1 MRVIGV
7 GVSIQEVGGFA
18 RVLSCIDKN
27 LPFNYLG
34 LSVGRSMTRKN
45 NWQCLVDKFKNK
57 LSYSIARC
65 LSFGGKLVI
74 CKSVHGHLGSY
85 MFSLYKAPNQ
95 IIKNLVC
102 IRRNFFWGGN
112 SDKRKVEWVAWN
124 KVLNLKA
131 LGFHCKWWWKFKQDH
146 GSLWTEVIKALHGS
160 VGNFGRSRLAKNKR
174 RTRGV
179 ISNINS
185 DLNKINVELDGM
197 FLRTNVS

>member
-1 MRVIGV
+1 MPKNGPKHSIFRFADDTLFLGEWSTVNAKNLMRLLRCFHISSGLSINFSKRRVIGV
-7 GVSIQEVGGFA
+7 GVSSQEVGGFA
-18 RVLSCIDKN
+18 RVLSCIDEN

-34 LSVGRSMTRKN
+34 LSVGGSMTRKN

-131 LGFHCKWWWKFKQDH
+131 LGVLEF
-146 GSLWTEVIKALHGS
+146 GSLQAL
-160 VGNFGRSRLAKNKR
+160 NC
-174 RTRGV
+174 
-179 ISNINS
+179 
-185 DLNKINVELDGM
+185 
-197 FLRTNVS
+197 